1 MSRGNH
7 KKMRKVV
14 RTDALASRRVKKL
27 KMLAD
32 ATYGVVV
39 HPITWDVVSL
49 ILAAVTATGR
59 ISMILSDALLLLA
72 SLLGCFGITRTRLR
86 PLLVVALCL
95 LWVVVLALI
104 AWWINFPTPTTVE
117 PASPTPTTVEPA
129 SPTPTTVE
137 PASPTLVMVQ
147 VPLTGNLRQRTIAL
161 SDEIMIDL
169 YRHGWAHGSPVPQK
183 EINGQPVLTQMPT
196 TAKEKLKWARTRSDV
211 FRFCFLAKVCE
222 LRDEYSQFHLRDQHL
237 EDVLKYQLQGANFF
251 GPMDIEMISESLRH
265 LADQLPNQP

>member
-104 AWWINFPTPTTVE
+104 AWWINF
-117 PASPTPTTVEPA
+117 
-129 SPTPTTVE
+129 PTPTTVE